1 MECCRKVESLLKRNK
16 VGITELT
23 WPEMEIPAQMKA
35 VIERGGYGEMANES
49 GVDPELLEKLQRLQ
63 ERAREIEM
71 TESTLQSDFWKLR
84 DKFRMLHP

>member
-1 MECCRKVESLLKRNK
+1 
-16 VGITELT
+16 
-23 WPEMEIPAQMKA
+23 
-35 VIERGGYGEMANES
+35 MANES